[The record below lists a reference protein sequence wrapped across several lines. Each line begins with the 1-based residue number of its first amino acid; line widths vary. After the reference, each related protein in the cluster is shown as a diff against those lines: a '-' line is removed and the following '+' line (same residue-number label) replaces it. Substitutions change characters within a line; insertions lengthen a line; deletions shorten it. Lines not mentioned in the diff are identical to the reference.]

1 MRQSIQ
7 GVFQMAGDR
16 QGRSFSLSNGQPG
29 EGCGK
34 EGLAQTAVRENTGM
48 ISGLQCL
55 EARARS
61 C

>member
-29 EGCGK
+29 EGCGE

-48 ISGLQCL
+48 ISGL
-55 EARARS
+55 
-61 C
+61 